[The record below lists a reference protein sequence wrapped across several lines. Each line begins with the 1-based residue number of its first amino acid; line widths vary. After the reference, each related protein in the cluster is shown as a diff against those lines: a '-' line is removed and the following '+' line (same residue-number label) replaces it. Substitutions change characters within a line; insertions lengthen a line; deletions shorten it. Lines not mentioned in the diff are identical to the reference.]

1 MYLWGMTTIH
11 LQPNKKIYFA
21 SDFHLGYPD
30 HQTSL
35 KRERKVVAW
44 LDSIKTDAQ
53 IVFLVGDIFDFW
65 FEYKNVVPKG
75 FVRLLGKLAELTDAG
90 IEIII
95 FTGNHDIWMFDYFT
109 KEMNIKVYRD
119 FQEYEVRVES
129 PAFRVENS
137 NSGIFPTLNSEL
149 STLNSELSTLNS
161 ELSTL
166 NSELST
172 LNSELFTLNSELST
186 LNSELSTLNSQLSTL
201 NSKLFTFYIVHGDG
215 LGPGD
220 YGYKFL
226 KKVFE
231 SKLAQWAFS
240 WLHPHIGIGLA
251 NFWSGSRKDVERIK
265 KELQFRGD
273 GEWLWSFAKEQ
284 EALKHRDF
292 YVFGHRHLLL
302 DLPMGEKSRYINLG
316 QWAYDDENSNHF
328 AVFDGVEFIVKK
340 YI

>member
-1 MYLWGMTTIH
+1 MTTIH
-11 LQPNKKIYFA
+11 LQANKKIYFA

-35 KRERKVVAW
+35 IRERKVVAW

-53 IVFLVGDIFDFW
+53 VIFLVGDIFDFW
-65 FEYKNVVPKG
+65 FEYKNVIPKG

-129 PAFRVENS
+129 IEYRVENT
-137 NSGIFPTLNSEL
+137 NSGIF
-149 STLNSELSTLNS
+149 STLNAELPTLS
-161 ELSTL
+161 
-166 NSELST
+166 
-172 LNSELFTLNSELST
+172 
-186 LNSELSTLNSQLSTL
+186 
-201 NSKLFTFYIVHGDG
+201 SKLFTFYIVHGDG

-240 WLHPHIGIGLA
+240 WLHPHVGIGLA
-251 NFWSGSRKDVERIK
+251 TFWSGSRKDVERINR
-265 KELQFRGD
+265 ELQFRGD

-284 EALKHRDF
+284 EALKHHDF

-302 DLPMGEKSRYINLG
+302 DLPVGENSRYINLG

-328 AVFDGVEFIVKK
+328 AVFDGVEFVVKK